1 MPDLTDITDEQLI
14 TLSQAAKLMP
24 SRRRGKPVHT
34 TTVWRW
40 YRYGVCRGGER
51 VFLEA
56 VELPSGVATS
66 KEALTRFIRR
76 LTDLSHGDRTDS
88 VKVTNPNVKQQLD
101 EKGLSES
108 STLSHDVPPAGEVNV
123 Q

>member
-1 MPDLTDITDEQLI
+1 MPEIANEQLI

-76 LTDLSHGDRTDS
+76 LTDLSHGDRRTNS
-88 VKVTNPNVKQQLD
+88 AKVTNPTVKQQLD
-101 EKGLSES
+101 EKGL
-108 STLSHDVPPAGEVNV
+108 
-123 Q
+123 